1 MSNDWVKSWDDRYS
15 KEEFAYGEEPNN
27 FLREQLKKLK
37 PGKILFPAEG
47 EGRNAIFAAKNGWE
61 VYAFDISSEGRSK
74 AHRLAIKNNVEIKYE
89 VGQLQSLNYKPE
101 SFDVIALIY
110 AHFPAAIK
118 SGYHKT
124 LSTYLRK
131 GGLVIFEAFSKK
143 HLDYL
148 SRNEKVGGPKEIEV
162 LFSTEELRSDFNN
175 FEIIELEEKVIQL
188 NEGLLHNGQGSV
200 IRFVGRK

>member
-110 AHFPAAIK
+110 AHFPAQIK
-118 SGYHKT
+118 SAYHKT
-124 LSTYLRK
+124 LSEFLRK
-131 GGLVIFEAFSKK
+131 DGVIIFEAFSKS
-143 HLDYL
+143 H
-148 SRNEKVGGPKEIEV
+148 IE
-162 LFSTEELRSDFNN
+162 FNSKILQIT
-175 FEIIELEEKVIQL
+175 EIIPDLKTSK
-188 NEGLLHNGQGSV
+188 GK
-200 IRFVGRK
+200 FVCSET